1 MKILVA
7 DDHDLVRD
15 TIALFLQNEGGIE
28 VTVAATLDEAM
39 VRIDEA
45 GSFDLVLLDY
55 GMPGMDGLA
64 GLKRAIEA
72 NQDKP
77 VALMSGVASRTVAE
91 DALAAGA
98 AGFVPKTLGAKSMV
112 NALRFMAS
120 GEQYAPVEW
129 MTEMEAEA
137 SHPLADKLSA
147 REMQVLEGLCDGK
160 ANKEIARD
168 LDLQEVTVKLHVKTL
183 SRKLDARNRT
193 HAAMIARDA
202 KLFEQ

>member
-1 MKILVA
+1 
-7 DDHDLVRD
+7 
-15 TIALFLQNEGGIE
+15 
-28 VTVAATLDEAM
+28 
-39 VRIDEA
+39 
-45 GSFDLVLLDY
+45 
-55 GMPGMDGLA
+55 MDGLA
-64 GLKRAIEA
+64 GLERAIAA

-120 GEQYAPVEW
+120 GEQYAPVKW

-137 SHPLADKLSA
+137 SHPLADKLTA